1 MSWSLTITSRPMTWP
16 PILGGRSSASGLSR
30 PRHSQHDQ
38 LSAVSRAASR
48 GRVEFLLHLATCFR
62 PVAAAIGTIFAAY
75 CSLALITDALGDE
88 VDPRRMARVQREIGV
103 ASGIL
108 MATGKLSADE
118 AFAELYRAS
127 QRLHRDLPEVA
138 RHVTAT
144 GRLPDESDDLRPQG

>member
-1 MSWSLTITSRPMTWP
+1 
-16 PILGGRSSASGLSR
+16 
-30 PRHSQHDQ
+30 
-38 LSAVSRAASR
+38 
-48 GRVEFLLHLATCFR
+48 
-62 PVAAAIGTIFAAY
+62 
-75 CSLALITDALGDE
+75 
-88 VDPRRMARVQREIGV
+88 MARVQREIGV